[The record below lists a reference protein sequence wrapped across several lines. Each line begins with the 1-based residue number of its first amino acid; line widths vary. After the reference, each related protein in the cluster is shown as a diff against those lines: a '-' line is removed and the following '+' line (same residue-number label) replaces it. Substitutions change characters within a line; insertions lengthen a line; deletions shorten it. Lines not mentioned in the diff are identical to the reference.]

1 MEAGWRF
8 SAACSTHMH
17 QGVVGLFAGVEQEVE
32 RPSVLAP
39 LDGFQRRE
47 TESDVKQRTHKKNK
61 KILETFRGLKR
72 TSLLGKYLIWVLE
85 MKTEDISLL
94 FLVSVC
100 MKTNQ
105 RRRDPR
111 K

>member
-1 MEAGWRF
+1 
-8 SAACSTHMH
+8 MH

-61 KILETFRGLKR
+61 KILETFR
-72 TSLLGKYLIWVLE
+72 
-85 MKTEDISLL
+85 
-94 FLVSVC
+94 
-100 MKTNQ
+100 
-105 RRRDPR
+105 
-111 K
+111 

>member
-1 MEAGWRF
+1 MEGGWRF

-32 RPSVLAP
+32 RPPVLAP

-47 TESDVKQRTHKKNK
+47 TESDVKQRTHEKNK

-72 TSLLGKYLIWVLE
+72 TSLLGEYLIWVLE
-85 MKTEDISLL
+85 MKTDDISLFFWCL
-94 FLVSVC
+94 C
-100 MKTNQ
+100 T
-105 RRRDPR
+105 
-111 K
+111 